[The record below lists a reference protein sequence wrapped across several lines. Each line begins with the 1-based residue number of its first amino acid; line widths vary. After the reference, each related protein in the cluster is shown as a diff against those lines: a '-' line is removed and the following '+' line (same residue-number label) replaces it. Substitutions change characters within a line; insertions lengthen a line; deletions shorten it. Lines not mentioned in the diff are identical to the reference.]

1 MNTLYYQPL
10 SILIAIISNTLL
22 LNLDSDNIFNI
33 YFILII
39 FINAILMNMILID
52 DNKYINCQLDILSNK
67 NNIPSQNEN
76 NINKSLSS
84 FHINI
89 LLIIYL
95 LIISSLLYLKIK
107 HDINFNIFKSKID
120 NYIPIF
126 IFWLTYWVYI
136 LIIKKIF
143 KSY

>member
-1 MNTLYYQPL
+1 
-10 SILIAIISNTLL
+10 
-22 LNLDSDNIFNI
+22 
-33 YFILII
+33 
-39 FINAILMNMILID
+39 MNMILID
-52 DNKYINCQLDILSNK
+52 DNKNMNCQQDVLSNK
-67 NNIPSQNEN
+67 NNIPSQNDN
-76 NINKSLSS
+76 NINNSLSS
-84 FHINI
+84 FYINI

-95 LIISSLLYLKIK
+95 LIISSLLYFKIK
-107 HDINFNIFKSKID
+107 HDINFNIFKSRID